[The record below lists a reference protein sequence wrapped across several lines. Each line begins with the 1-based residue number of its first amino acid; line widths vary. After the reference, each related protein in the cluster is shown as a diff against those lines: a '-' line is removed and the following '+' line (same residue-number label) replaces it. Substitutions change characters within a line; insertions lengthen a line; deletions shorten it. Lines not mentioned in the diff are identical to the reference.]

1 MPGLSWSSAMD
12 APLRSIPFNHP
23 TLFIES
29 PRRGLLGNWR
39 GPNRVTSTKGELVTH
54 SLIRMGYI
62 LLVSINNR
70 RRRNAQMLQQIIES
84 VIREDTT
91 EQLDSTFEGIAR
103 AVSLRSAQGLGT
115 DESLNEMLAEI
126 TAERNTR
133 PAASG

>member
-1 MPGLSWSSAMD
+1 MVGRKRLQAVTVGGGL
-12 APLRSIPFNHP
+12 
-23 TLFIES
+23 TLFTLL
-29 PRRGLLGNWR
+29 PTRGLLGNRR
-39 GPNRVTSTKGELVTH
+39 GANRVIDTEGELVTY
-54 SLIRMGYI
+54 SLIHMSYI
-62 LLVSINNR
+62 LLEFINNIKR
-70 RRRNAQMLQQIIES
+70 RSTQMLQQIIES

-103 AVSLRSAQGLGT
+103 AISLRSAQGLGM

>member
-1 MPGLSWSSAMD
+1 
-12 APLRSIPFNHP
+12 
-23 TLFIES
+23 
-29 PRRGLLGNWR
+29 
-39 GPNRVTSTKGELVTH
+39 
-54 SLIRMGYI
+54 MGYI